1 MRRGASL
8 SEVVEKPEIGRPGGV
23 GDGAGG
29 IMRTGIGALA
39 LAVACAGGAAG
50 QQVPVEE
57 VVLDNGMTLL
67 LLPRPGDPNVAAGW
81 VAKVGSVHERPG
93 ITGVAHLFEHMMF
106 KGTAAIGTRNVEQ
119 DLQIIAELDRVKA
132 ALRVEEAALLEAER
146 LGRIED
152 AGDPARRSARHRELT
167 DRFEALLARQEELIV
182 KEDFSRTYSG
192 QGASGMNAGTSY
204 DFTLYFVNVPANKL
218 ELWFWMESDRLLNPV
233 FREFYAER
241 DVVREE
247 RRLRTE
253 STPTGKF
260 QEQFEALFWQSSPY
274 GWPVVGWPS
283 DIEGVTREE
292 ALAFFDLYYAPNNL
306 TAALVG
312 DFDPGEAKALAERYF
327 GRLERGDRPP
337 PQPRTREM
345 PQMAEKRMLAWAETN
360 PQAVVRYHSVPD
372 GHVDEPALV
381 VLGQL
386 LSGRTGR
393 LYKALVEDQGVATR
407 ASGGQS
413 GFKFE
418 GMFELR
424 GTAAEGHAPEEVE
437 QALYAEIER
446 LKTEP
451 VDPRELQKVK
461 NQNAAS
467 TFRELQGNFFL
478 MYSLLM
484 REAYRGWETINSDP
498 RLYEAVTADDVM
510 RVANTYF
517 EPENRTVAIY
527 YRKASDEPADPRL
540 AGLDPEEQ
548 ARIRQMQAV
557 IGQLNA
563 EQTAQ
568 FIERFEQM
576 ASQAP
581 PGNQDMV
588 AVVLEMLR
596 ERQAAQEG
604 GR

>member
-1 MRRGASL
+1 
-8 SEVVEKPEIGRPGGV
+8 
-23 GDGAGG
+23 
-29 IMRTGIGALA
+29 MRTLVGALA
-39 LAVACAGGAAG
+39 LAAACAGGTAAA

-81 VAKVGSVHERPG
+81 VAKVGSVYERPG

-106 KGTAAIGTRNVEQ
+106 KGTAAIGTRNIEQ
-119 DLQIIAELDRVKA
+119 DLQIIAQLDEVKA

-152 AGDPARRSARHRELT
+152 AGDPAHRTERHQALM
-167 DRFEALLARQEELIV
+167 DRFEALLAQQGELLI
-182 KEDFSRTYSG
+182 KEDFSRIYSG

-241 DVVREE
+241 DVVHEE
-247 RRLRTE
+247 RRLRID
-253 STPTGKF
+253 STPIGRF

-283 DIEGVTREE
+283 DLEGITRGE

-306 TAALVG
+306 AAALVG
-312 DFDPGEAKALAERYF
+312 DFDPAEAKALAERYF
-327 GRLERGDRPP
+327 GRLPRGDRLP

-345 PQMAEKRMLAWAETN
+345 PQVSEKRMLAYAETN
-360 PQAVVRYHSVPD
+360 PQVVVRYHSVPD

-386 LSGRTGR
+386 LNDRTGR
-393 LYKALVEDQGVATR
+393 LYRALVEEHGVATR

-437 QALYAEIER
+437 QALYAEMER

-467 TFRELQGNFFL
+467 TFRQLQGNFFL

-498 RLYEAVTADDVM
+498 PLYEAVTADDLM

-517 EPENRTVAIY
+517 EPENRAVAVY
-527 YRKASDEPADPRL
+527 YRKASDEAPDPRL

-548 ARIRQMQAV
+548 EQIRQMQAM

-563 EQTAQ
+563 EQIGQ

-576 ASQAP
+576 SSQAP
-581 PGNQDMV
+581 PENQDMV
-588 AVVLEMLR
+588 AVVLELLR
-596 ERQAAQEG
+596 ERRAAAEG
-604 GR
+604 DGR

>member
-1 MRRGASL
+1 MRKR
-8 SEVVEKPEIGRPGGV
+8 
-23 GDGAGG
+23 
-29 IMRTGIGALA
+29 IGALA
-39 LAVACAGGAAG
+39 LAAACVGVTAGA

-81 VAKVGSVHERPG
+81 VAKVGSVYERPG

-106 KGTAAIGTRNVEQ
+106 KGTAAIGTRNIEQ
-119 DLQIIAELDRVKA
+119 DLQIIAELDEVKA
-132 ALRVEEAALLEAER
+132 ALRVEETALLEAER
-146 LGRIED
+146 LGRIDD
-152 AGDPARRSARHRELT
+152 AGDPAHRTEGHRALM
-167 DRFEALLARQEELIV
+167 DRFEALLAQQEELLIP
-182 KEDFSRTYSG
+182 EDFSRIYSG

-218 ELWFWMESDRLLNPV
+218 ELWFWMEADRLLNPV

-241 DVVREE
+241 DVVHEE
-247 RRLRTE
+247 RRLRTD

-260 QEQFEALFWQSSPY
+260 EEQFNSLFWQSSPY
-274 GWPVVGWPS
+274 SWPVIGWPS
-283 DIEGVTREE
+283 DLEGITRAE
-292 ALAFFDLYYAPNNL
+292 ALEFFDLYYAPNNL

-312 DFDPGEAKALAERYF
+312 DFDPDEAKALAERYF
-327 GRLERGDRPP
+327 GRLSRGDRSP

-345 PQMAEKRMLAWAETN
+345 PQMSEKRMHAYAETN
-360 PQAVVRYHSVPD
+360 PQVVVRYHSVPD

-386 LSGRTGR
+386 LNDRTGR
-393 LYKALVEDQGVATR
+393 LYRALVEDQEVATR

-418 GMFELR
+418 GMFQLR
-424 GTAAEGHAPEEVE
+424 GVAAEGHTPEEVE

-446 LKTEP
+446 LKNEP
-451 VDPRELQKVK
+451 VDARELQKVK

-467 TFRELQGNFFL
+467 NFRQLQGNFFL
-478 MYSLLM
+478 MYSMLM
-484 REAYRGWETINSDP
+484 REANRGWETINSDP
-498 RLYEAVTADDVM
+498 PLYDAVTADDIM

-517 EPENRTVAIY
+517 EPENRTVAVY
-527 YRKASDEPADPRL
+527 YREASDEAPDPRL

-548 ARIRQMQAV
+548 AQVRQMEAM

-563 EQTAQ
+563 EQLGQ
-568 FIERFEQM
+568 FIGRFEQM
-576 ASQAP
+576 SSQAP
-581 PGNQDMV
+581 PENQDMV
-588 AVVLEMLR
+588 AVVLELLR
-596 ERQAAQEG
+596 ERQAAEEEG
-604 GR
+604 R

>member
-1 MRRGASL
+1 MR
-8 SEVVEKPEIGRPGGV
+8 KY
-23 GDGAGG
+23 
-29 IMRTGIGALA
+29 IGALA
-39 LAVACAGGAAG
+39 LAAVCVGGTAAA

-81 VAKVGSVHERPG
+81 VAKVGSVYERPG

-106 KGTAAIGTRNVEQ
+106 KGTAAIGTRNIEQ
-119 DLQIIAELDRVKA
+119 DLQIIAQLDQAKA
-132 ALRVEEAALLEAER
+132 AMRVEEAALLEAER

-152 AGDPARRSARHRELT
+152 PGDPVHRTTRHQELM
-167 DRFEALLARQEELIV
+167 DRFEGLLAQQEELLI
-182 KEDFSRTYSG
+182 KEDFSRIYSG

-241 DVVREE
+241 DVVHEE
-247 RRLRTE
+247 RRLRTD
-253 STPTGKF
+253 STPTGRF
-260 QEQFEALFWQSSPY
+260 QEQFESLFWQSSPY

-283 DIEGVTREE
+283 DLEGITREE
-292 ALAFFDLYYAPNNL
+292 ALTFFDLYYAPNNL
-306 TAALVG
+306 AAALVG
-312 DFDPGEAKALAERYF
+312 DFDPAEAKALAERYF
-327 GRLERGDRPP
+327 GRLPPGDRLP

-345 PQMAEKRMLAWAETN
+345 PQVSEKRMLAYAETN
-360 PQAVVRYHSVPD
+360 PQVVVRYHSVPD

-386 LSGRTGR
+386 LNDRTGR
-393 LYKALVEDQGVATR
+393 LYRALVEEQGVATR

-437 QALYAEIER
+437 QALYAEMER

-484 REAYRGWETINSDP
+484 RDANRGWETINSDP
-498 RLYEAVTADDVM
+498 PLYDAVTADDIM

-517 EPENRTVAIY
+517 EPENRAVAVY
-527 YRKASDEPADPRL
+527 YRKASDEAPDPRL

-548 ARIRQMQAV
+548 EQIRQMQAM

-563 EQTAQ
+563 EQIGQ

-576 ASQAP
+576 SSQAP
-581 PGNQDMV
+581 PENQDMV
-588 AVVLEMLR
+588 AVVLELLR
-596 ERQAAQEG
+596 ERQAGVEED

>member
-1 MRRGASL
+1 MRKR
-8 SEVVEKPEIGRPGGV
+8 
-23 GDGAGG
+23 
-29 IMRTGIGALA
+29 IGALA
-39 LAVACAGGAAG
+39 LAAACVGVTAGA

-106 KGTAAIGTRNVEQ
+106 KGTAAIGTRNIEQ
-119 DLQIIAELDRVKA
+119 DLQIIAELDEVKA
-132 ALRVEEAALLEAER
+132 ALRVEEAALLEAAR
-146 LGRIED
+146 LGRIDD
-152 AGDPARRSARHRELT
+152 AGDPAHRTEGHQALM
-167 DRFEALLARQEELIV
+167 DRFEALLAQQEELLIP
-182 KEDFSRTYSG
+182 EDFSRTYSG

-241 DVVREE
+241 DVVHEE
-247 RRLRTE
+247 RRLRTD

-260 QEQFEALFWQSSPY
+260 EEQFNSLFWQSSPY
-274 GWPVVGWPS
+274 SWPVIGWPS
-283 DIEGVTREE
+283 DLEGITRAE
-292 ALAFFDLYYAPNNL
+292 ALEFFDLFYAPNNL

-312 DFDPGEAKALAERYF
+312 DFDPDEAKALAERYF
-327 GRLERGDRPP
+327 GRLSRGDRPP

-345 PQMAEKRMLAWAETN
+345 PQMSEKRMHAYAETN
-360 PQAVVRYHSVPD
+360 PQVVVRYHSVPD

-386 LSGRTGR
+386 LNGRTGR
-393 LYKALVEDQGVATR
+393 FYRALVEDQGVATQ

-424 GTAAEGHAPEEVE
+424 GVAAEGHAPEEVE
-437 QALYAEIER
+437 QALYAEMER

-451 VDPRELQKVK
+451 VDERELQKVK

-467 TFRELQGNFFL
+467 NFRQLQGNFFL
-478 MYSLLM
+478 MYSMLM
-484 REAYRGWETINSDP
+484 REAYRGWETLNTDP
-498 RLYEAVTADDVM
+498 PLYDAVTADDIM
-510 RVANTYF
+510 RVAGTYF

-527 YRKASDEPADPRL
+527 YREASDEAPDPRL

-548 ARIRQMQAV
+548 QQVRQMEAM

-563 EQTAQ
+563 EQVGQ
-568 FIERFEQM
+568 FIAQFEQM
-576 ASQAP
+576 SSQAP
-581 PGNQDMV
+581 PENQDMV
-588 AVVLEMLR
+588 AVVLELLR
-596 ERQAAQEG
+596 ERQAAEEG

>member
-1 MRRGASL
+1 
-8 SEVVEKPEIGRPGGV
+8 
-23 GDGAGG
+23 
-29 IMRTGIGALA
+29 MRTWIGALA
-39 LAVACAGGAAG
+39 LAAVCVGGTAAA

-81 VAKVGSVHERPG
+81 VAKVGSVYERPG

-106 KGTAAIGTRNVEQ
+106 KGTAAIGTRNIEQ
-119 DLQIIAELDRVKA
+119 DLQIIAELDQAKA
-132 ALRVEEAALLEAER
+132 AMRVEEAALLEAER

-152 AGDPARRSARHRELT
+152 ASDPAHRTTRHQELM
-167 DRFEALLARQEELIV
+167 DRFEALLAQQEELLI
-182 KEDFSRTYSG
+182 KEDFSRIYSG

-241 DVVREE
+241 DVVHEE
-247 RRLRTE
+247 RRLRTD
-253 STPTGKF
+253 STPTGRF

-283 DIEGVTREE
+283 DLEGITREE
-292 ALAFFDLYYAPNNL
+292 ALAFFDLYYAPSNL
-306 TAALVG
+306 AAALVG
-312 DFDPGEAKALAERYF
+312 DFDPDEAKALAERYF
-327 GRLERGDRPP
+327 GRLPPGDRLP

-345 PQMAEKRMLAWAETN
+345 PQVSEKRMLAYAETN
-360 PQAVVRYHSVPD
+360 PQVVVRYHSVPD

-386 LSGRTGR
+386 LNGRTGR
-393 LYKALVEDQGVATR
+393 LYRALVEEQGVATR

-437 QALYAEIER
+437 QALYVEMER

-484 REAYRGWETINSDP
+484 RDANRGWETINSDP
-498 RLYEAVTADDVM
+498 PLYDAVTADDIM

-517 EPENRTVAIY
+517 EPENRAVAVY
-527 YRKASDEPADPRL
+527 YRKASDEAPDPRL
-540 AGLDPEEQ
+540 AELDPEEQ
-548 ARIRQMQAV
+548 EQIRQMQAM

-563 EQTAQ
+563 EQIGQ
-568 FIERFEQM
+568 FIEQFEQ
-576 ASQAP
+576 ASSQAP
-581 PGNQDMV
+581 PENQDMV
-588 AVVLEMLR
+588 AVVLELLR
-596 ERQAAQEG
+596 ERQAGVEED